1 MHLYVALLFLQLILG
16 PWRRRSN
23 HWFLQGTLWLVYTV
37 TFPLITYTLVQMVSS
52 PVKNVLYPFWAILLF
67 WAAGC
72 SNAMTVYS
80 LEDSKQ
86 WKRYSFELL
95 QYFIYLSYIASLLV
109 PGSNRLT
116 IHKPR
121 RPEVL
126 LPQPVFFPLIFLVSA
141 VFTTNLFRIIS
152 VWMITNSNPSKLV
165 ADHMRVQV
173 DQRDADHQGQGQD
186 EPFDFDPVTMKG
198 YRYLI
203 WPTPRCHLILTIEAI
218 KLVDG
223 PITIKEIWDM
233 TFDDSLL
240 NTTQV
245 GPSQLKNVCLSIAL
259 SNLLRRRFFGMDC
272 AEAGLPETRKFA
284 LEGLFAEEDQ
294 ANNYSRG
301 FHVIEVELGFLYDL
315 FFTKYATLFQT
326 EFHFLFY
333 LLLKLIITCCCGLL
347 LLRYSPTIKIFDPII
362 EVGTRRVD
370 VTITVLIMAAILL
383 FEALQVILY
392 LTSDWATVSL
402 AWRYTK
408 GLQSNLIVSIL
419 NFLILSSKKMF
430 AKINSFGYWQN
441 KMGQSSLIECCF
453 RAKPFYM
460 NPMFGIFTLP
470 VFYMT
475 MPSFH
480 SLVFSKK
487 TFQEVPSLVRKEI
500 VSCLRK
506 YSNGGPLTNGE
517 TALHL
522 HGEFSWTVNLGN
534 HSQTVVMLLWHIATE
549 YCSMAA
555 SHDQEADIESGPQPD
570 VKMKIENYKQVAI
583 TLSRYCAYLISFVPE
598 LLPGNSTD
606 ILYVFNDVL
615 LEGRCA
621 LRQGKPSRNELLKVI
636 TDSESGG
643 GDGGGG
649 DDDDHNNNNTTTT
662 TTNNNTNTNTTTNNN
677 NISEDSI
684 FVKGLKLGR
693 ALEEKDALYRW
704 ELMAEFWV
712 ETIVYIAP
720 SDNAAAHMGRLAQG
734 GEFLTHVWAILTHA
748 GILKRD

>member
-1 MHLYVALLFLQLILG
+1 M
-16 PWRRRSN
+16 
-23 HWFLQGTLWLVYTV
+23 
-37 TFPLITYTLVQMVSS
+37 SS
-52 PVKNVLYPFWAILLF
+52 
-67 WAAGC
+67 
-72 SNAMTVYS
+72 
-80 LEDSKQ
+80 
-86 WKRYSFELL
+86 
-95 QYFIYLSYIASLLV
+95 
-109 PGSNRLT
+109 
-116 IHKPR
+116 
-121 RPEVL
+121 
-126 LPQPVFFPLIFLVSA
+126 
-141 VFTTNLFRIIS
+141 
-152 VWMITNSNPSKLV
+152 
-165 ADHMRVQV
+165 
-173 DQRDADHQGQGQD
+173 
-186 EPFDFDPVTMKG
+186 
-198 YRYLI
+198 
-203 WPTPRCHLILTIEAI
+203 
-218 KLVDG
+218 
-223 PITIKEIWDM
+223 
-233 TFDDSLL
+233 
-240 NTTQV
+240 
-245 GPSQLKNVCLSIAL
+245 
-259 SNLLRRRFFGMDC
+259 
-272 AEAGLPETRKFA
+272 
-284 LEGLFAEEDQ
+284 
-294 ANNYSRG
+294 
-301 FHVIEVELGFLYDL
+301 
-315 FFTKYATLFQT
+315 
-326 EFHFLFY
+326 
-333 LLLKLIITCCCGLL
+333 
-347 LLRYSPTIKIFDPII
+347 
-362 EVGTRRVD
+362 
-370 VTITVLIMAAILL
+370 
-383 FEALQVILY
+383 
-392 LTSDWATVSL
+392 
-402 AWRYTK
+402 
-408 GLQSNLIVSIL
+408 
-419 NFLILSSKKMF
+419 
-430 AKINSFGYWQN
+430 
-441 KMGQSSLIECCF
+441 
-453 RAKPFYM
+453 
-460 NPMFGIFTLP
+460 
-470 VFYMT
+470 
-475 MPSFH
+475 
-480 SLVFSKK
+480 
-487 TFQEVPSLVRKEI
+487 RKEI